1 LDRGKHEEDLLGDGL
16 ALSLLLLGGGQAL
29 AATTRVVDDDGL
41 ATPSNCDATTPTFPT
56 IGLAVTAAGPGDTI
70 KVCPGNTRSRSRS
83 PVLAR
88 TESR

>member
-1 LDRGKHEEDLLGDGL
+1 MRKTFLALSL